1 MNVCMPAHTTSLK
14 GWTAE
19 QLLQTEKSQDI
30 STKRIVWQGACNR
43 WGQAGHCYAFLN
55 LAPLCQAIS
64 PHLIIQISSKRI
76 PYCRPYFCL
85 SISNSLLSELRCVF
99 HLHSEIA
106 LNPSELQICRLNRH
120 SSVISLNF
128 NLTLLP
134 LIFIELQLMYNA
146 VFISAAQQGDTV
158 VHTYIFIFFPITV
171 YLRTLNIVACA
182 ISRTVFLSILYVIAF
197 ITSPQPPSPS
207 FPHLSSSLATTRL
220 FSMSMRLFAS

>member
-1 MNVCMPAHTTSLK
+1 MEPIISLGSKVMNVCMPAHTSSLK

-19 QLLQTEKSQDI
+19 QLLQTEKFQDI

-55 LAPLCQAIS
+55 LAPLCQTIS
-64 PHLIIQISSKRI
+64 PHLIQISSKRI
-76 PYCRPYFCL
+76 PYSRPYFCL
-85 SISNSLLSELRCVF
+85 SISDSLLSELRCVF

-128 NLTLLP
+128 NMTLLP

-158 VHTYIFIFFPITV
+158 VHIYIHF
-171 YLRTLNIVACA
+171 Y
-182 ISRTVFLSILYVIAF
+182 ILFHYGLFKDIKY
-197 ITSPQPPSPS
+197 
-207 FPHLSSSLATTRL
+207 SSLGLSLVYWRNKR
-220 FSMSMRLFAS
+220 MSSLNGF